1 MKKDTDR
8 ITDLIWNAIDDVNA
22 LLPADARITRRE
34 DAVLLG
40 AAGGLDSFGLVNLV
54 VALEQQIEDEF
65 GVTLTLADE
74 RAMSHR
80 RSPFRSVN
88 TLRDY
93 VAELLNQTPHA

>member
-1 MKKDTDR
+1 MKKDIDR

-22 LLPADARITRRE
+22 LLPEDARIARSE

-40 AAGGLDSFGLVNLV
+40 AGGLDSFGLVNLV
-54 VALEQQIEDEF
+54 VALEQQIEDEY